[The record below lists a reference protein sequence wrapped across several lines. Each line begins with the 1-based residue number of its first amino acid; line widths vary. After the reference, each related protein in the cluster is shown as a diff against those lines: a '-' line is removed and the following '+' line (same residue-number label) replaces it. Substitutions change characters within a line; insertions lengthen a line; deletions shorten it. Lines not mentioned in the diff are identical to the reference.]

1 MSNFNFTEL
10 DNSRTT
16 DIENT
21 SKRPRYSDPNSTRQA
36 SNNIGLHEQ
45 GPSQQCVPL
54 YPTQSQA
61 SNSADLWEPA
71 TMPADYDTNS
81 GRPVKPI
88 PRKKRFKNTPIS
100 QVERANEPVKILEP
114 SGVNVKIEDSTDDQG
129 VGDFN
134 QSYGVDGNKTGIE
147 TDSLQ
152 PDSDKTLDKDIVVK
166 QEVSDDDMEI
176 LGIEPGASTDEFQS
190 HAGSGIESYD
200 QSFQQDNSFIG
211 PVSSSSG
218 DLSYTQTG

>member
-1 MSNFNFTEL
+1 MSNFNFAEL

-61 SNSADLWEPA
+61 SNSADLWEPT

-81 GRPVKPI
+81 GRPVKLI

-100 QVERANEPVKILEP
+100 QVERANEPVKTLEP
-114 SGVNVKIEDSTDDQG
+114 SGVSVKVEDSTDDQG

-147 TDSLQ
+147 TNSLQ

-190 HAGSGIESYD
+190 HAGSGMESYD